1 MTECDPLRPADFVA
15 ELQEIADGIEQPEKL
30 MACYQGQ
37 IAQATGDLYG
47 EPLTPTNFAES
58 LVNNYGV
65 KADIADVEVMYEKQ
79 LEIIQR
85 RKEKL

>member
-1 MTECDPLRPADFVA
+1 MTECDPLRPADFLA
-15 ELQEIADGIEQPEKL
+15 ALQEVADGIEQPEKV

-37 IAQATGDLYG
+37 LAQSTGDLYG

-65 KADIADVEVMYEKQ
+65 IADPKDIEVLYEKQ
-79 LEIIQR
+79 LEIIEQ